1 MSKIQWA
8 SEKEKYEAIGYLS
21 KPGVV
26 GCIEATVP
34 ADLLD
39 KFKKEFDGKYTSEF
53 PYITKAGSKFGYQFR
68 IYLNDV
74 EGCPE
79 FLEKQLDEKYGNRIN
94 DTGFI
99 SELVKDYGF
108 IFSHKQNSTGMI
120 WDQINHK
127 INHSKSKNENREAF
141 KKGFQVYN
149 TFLREIDEII
159 KKGKVPV
166 PVFKEEPIHRK
177 RTSLQRTAKN
187 EMKTTLSS
195 KQLRKLGWLG
205 EEYIYKMLIS
215 KNREFLNRLCLED
228 GFSVDWFND
237 GFRNDVN
244 WEDKSVGK
252 GCDIVIHTGN
262 TDIFLEVKSSK
273 RKTGLFTMTSNEMR
287 LMKRKKN
294 YFFIIKLDYLE
305 RLLKDESP
313 EIMIIN
319 SPYDKYFRPEKMK
332 EATFIMGE

>member
-1 MSKIQWA
+1 MSKIQWP

-39 KFKKEFDGKYTSEF
+39 KFKKEYDGKYTSEF

-99 SELVKDYGF
+99 RELVEDYGF
-108 IFSHKQNSTGMI
+108 VFTHDLQKSDVIFELVSSNFIAKKMQ
-120 WDQINHK
+120 
-127 INHSKSKNENREAF
+127 REELDSF
-141 KKGFQVYN
+141 KKGLHIYN
-149 TFLREIDEII
+149 TFLGELEN
-159 KKGKVPV
+159 VLAYNCLQE
-166 PVFKEEPIHRK
+166 PVFREEPIHRK
-177 RTSLQRTAKN
+177 GTSIRRTVKN
-187 EMKTTLSS
+187 EMKTTLTPEQVS
-195 KQLRKLGWLG
+195 KLGWLG

-215 KNREFLNRLCLED
+215 KNRELLNRLCLED

-252 GCDIVIHTGN
+252 GCDIVIHKGN
-262 TDIFLEVKSSK
+262 MDVYLEVKSSK
-273 RKTGLFTMTSNEMR
+273 RKTGLFTMTSNEMQ
-287 LMKRKKN
+287 LMESKKN
-294 YFFIIKLDYLE
+294 YFFIIKLDYLD

-313 EIMIIN
+313 EITIIS